1 MLIFIDKYILMRYK
15 ANVVMQLEH
24 IDSIASRIQFQVNR
38 GYNQNQILETIEMLK
53 EQIEKTR
60 EMVSLEDDDFAK
72 QFSGL

>member
-1 MLIFIDKYILMRYK
+1 MRYK

-38 GYNQNQILETIEMLK
+38 GYDQNQILETIEMLK

-72 QFSGL
+72 QFAGL

>member
-1 MLIFIDKYILMRYK
+1 MRYK

-24 IDSIASRIQFQVNR
+24 IDAIASRIQFQVNR
-38 GYNQNQILETIEMLK
+38 SYDQTQVLESIEMLK
-53 EQIEKTR
+53 EQIEKIR